1 MNSYHRTLRDSISSG
16 AELGGR
22 RLIENDDYGLDLQE
36 STTWVPSANQPDYRE
51 RALRSIQDDQAGAFS
66 LLDDLSQSVNDLS
79 ALPEAYFH
87 VLTRLLDQGVNE
99 SVARDLIQEIH
110 HNATPS
116 DTADAER
123 LWNLLA
129 NQLKASIHVAGAIP
143 VQRGVQRVVAMVG
156 PTGVGK
162 TTTIAKLAGN
172 MRLRERHRVGLIT
185 VDTYRIAAVDQLK
198 TYAEII
204 DLPME
209 VVATPRE
216 MRDAVSR
223 LSDQDI
229 VLIDTAGRSPQNDL
243 QIQELKVMLAEAR
256 TDEVH
261 LVLSSVASSA
271 NLSNI
276 SRRFRSVG
284 ITSAILTKLD
294 EAESLCDLIPFFREE
309 QLPISYLTD
318 GQSVPD
324 DIQMAQRS
332 SLVNGLLGDSLF
344 S

>member
-1 MNSYHRTLRDSISSG
+1 MGLRVCRPIG
-16 AELGGR
+16 
-22 RLIENDDYGLDLQE
+22 NDDHGLDLQ
-36 STTWVPSANQPDYRE
+36 SSSAWVPPVDHRDYRE
-51 RALRSIQDDQAGAFS
+51 RALRSVHDDQADAFS
-66 LLDDLSQSVNDLS
+66 LLDDLCQSVNDLS
-79 ALPEAYFH
+79 ALPETYFH
-87 VLTRLLDQGVNE
+87 VLTRLLDRGVHD
-99 SVARDLIQEIH
+99 SVARDLIQEVH
-110 HNATPS
+110 RDATPS
-116 DTADAER
+116 DTCNAEQ
-123 LWNLLA
+123 LWSLLA
-129 NQLKASIHVAGAIP
+129 NQLQASIHVAGAIP
-143 VQRGVQRVVAMVG
+143 VHRGTQRVVAMVG

-209 VVATPRE
+209 IVATPRE
-216 MRDAVSR
+216 MRDAVAS

-229 VLIDTAGRSPQNDL
+229 VLIDTAGRSPQNDV

-261 LVLSSVASSA
+261 LVLSSIVSSA

-276 SRRFRSVG
+276 VRRFRSVG

-294 EAESLCDLIPFFREE
+294 EADSLCDLIPFFRDE

-324 DIQMAQRS
+324 DIQVAQRS